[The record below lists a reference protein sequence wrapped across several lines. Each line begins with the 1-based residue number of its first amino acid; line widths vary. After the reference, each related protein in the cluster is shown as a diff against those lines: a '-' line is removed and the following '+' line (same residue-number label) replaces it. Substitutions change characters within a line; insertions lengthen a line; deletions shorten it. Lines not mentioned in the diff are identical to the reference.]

1 LPLSEFLRA
10 SGCLIVIGL
19 AGWKKKEGVR
29 SSGWMHSIPFLVP
42 SKVTSFSMISEGVWV
57 ICDTLCD
64 GKEIGSLVTII
75 QLIDNFILFSR
86 ITEEGIQLR
95 HINAIITEAR

>member
-1 LPLSEFLRA
+1 
-10 SGCLIVIGL
+10 
-19 AGWKKKEGVR
+19 
-29 SSGWMHSIPFLVP
+29 
-42 SKVTSFSMISEGVWV
+42 MISEGVWV

-86 ITEEGIQLR
+86 INEEGIQL
-95 HINAIITEAR
+95 NTL